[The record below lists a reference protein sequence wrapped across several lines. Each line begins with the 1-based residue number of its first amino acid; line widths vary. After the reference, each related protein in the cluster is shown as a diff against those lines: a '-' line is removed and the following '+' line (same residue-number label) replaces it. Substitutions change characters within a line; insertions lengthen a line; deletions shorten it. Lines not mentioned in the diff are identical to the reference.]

1 MSVAGTPAN
10 TKICSDPKWDFAE
23 LSAVHRG
30 STMDCWDVSVLT
42 GHFCFTFRQNE
53 VLWREVVSLRQN
65 HSQQQKVINKVVI
78 IQTKTHVDCTV
89 CVLLWFF
96 LYHHLLHTDTTVCV
110 FSYLSNCMMFLRV
123 PWAMVINN
131 AWSNFCS
138 KIFIS
143 LPGHAVMLEVTLS
156 FKSWAGEHSPHW
168 LPRVTLFVLVV
179 LALTALYNTIL
190 VLVVLMPSGFS
201 SLSC

>member
-1 MSVAGTPAN
+1 MWLWLGTC
-10 TKICSDPKWDFAE
+10 KVPKSAITQRETFAE

-30 STMDCWDVSVLT
+30 STVGCWDVSMIR

-78 IQTKTHVDCTV
+78 IQSKTHMDCTV
-89 CVLLWFF
+89 CVLLLIF
-96 LYHHLLHTDTTVCV
+96 LVPSSSPHSDTTVCV
-110 FSYLSNCMMFLRV
+110 FSFLSNCMTLLHV
-123 PWAMVINN
+123 LWAMVINN

-143 LPGHAVMLEVTLS
+143 LTVHAVMLEVTLQS
-156 FKSWAGEHSPHW
+156 KSWTGEHSPHW
-168 LPRVTLFVLVV
+168 LPCVIPSLFWWHWHWL
-179 LALTALYNTIL
+179 LSMIL
-190 VLVVLMPSGFS
+190 
-201 SLSC
+201 SLFW